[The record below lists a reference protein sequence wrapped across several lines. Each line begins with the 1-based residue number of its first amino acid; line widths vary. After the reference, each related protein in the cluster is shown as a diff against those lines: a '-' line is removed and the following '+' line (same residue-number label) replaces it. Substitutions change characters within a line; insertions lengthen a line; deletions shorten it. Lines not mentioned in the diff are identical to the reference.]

1 VSTVVRAL
9 RSDDLPEAN
18 RIFRTAF
25 GTFLGLPDPLAFA
38 GDTDFVGARW
48 RIAPR
53 SAFAAEHDGSLVG
66 TVFAACWGTFGF
78 FGPLSVRPELWGRGV
93 AQRLLE
99 PVMQYFEDA
108 AVTHA
113 GLFTFA
119 QSAKHVG
126 LYGKYGFHPR
136 FLTIV
141 TAKAVTPPAAAPR
154 WIRASALTSEQ
165 RGEAW
170 RQCRAVTETLHPG
183 LDLGIELAAAVDAGL
198 GDVVLLRDPDDEAVL
213 GFAVCHVGPGTEAGS
228 NTCYVKFGAVAC
240 WPGAEARFT
249 ALLDACE
256 TFAIDAGVGSLVV
269 GVNLARDRAAACLRA
284 RGFRTVIQGVAMH
297 RPNAEGYSRSDV
309 YALDDWR

>member
-9 RSDDLPEAN
+9 RSDDLPAAD

-25 GTFLGLPDPLAFA
+25 GTFLGLPDPMRFA
-38 GDTDFVGARW
+38 GDTDYVGTRW
-48 RIAPR
+48 CIAPR
-53 SAFAAEHDGSLVG
+53 GAFAAEHDGALVG
-66 TVFAACWGTFGF
+66 TVFAACWGTVGF
-78 FGPLSVRPELWGRGV
+78 FGPLSVRPDHWGRGV

-108 AVTHA
+108 GVTHA

-126 LYGKYGFHPR
+126 LYGKYGFFPR

-141 TAKAVTPPAAAPR
+141 AAKAVAPPATVPP
-154 WIRASALTSEQ
+154 WIRASTLTPAQ
-165 RGEAW
+165 RRDAW
-170 RQCRAVTETLHPG
+170 RDCRAMTETLHPG
-183 LDLGIELAAAVDAGL
+183 LDLGIELQAAVDARL
-198 GDVVLLRDPDDEAVL
+198 GDVVLLRDADDAVL

-249 ALLDACE
+249 ALLDACDA
-256 TFAIDAGVGSLVV
+256 FALGAGVGSLVV
-269 GVNLARDRAAACLRA
+269 GVNLGRDRAAACLRA

-297 RPNAEGYSRSDV
+297 RPNVEGYSRSDV